1 MMYDPHAVL
10 AALDANKA
18 GVIALGGAA
27 MLFNYTWFYQA
38 VRRGL
43 RDRVFPVPIINV
55 LFWLCGD
62 GTGVSR
68 YGMYFNQY
76 GHWYLELFWCA
87 LVFTVSFEILF
98 LWMTLRFGREELAPG
113 WTGGQFAALLVAA
126 AAIFGITWH
135 MVLGAMPDDLN
146 IVYFN
151 IANMAG
157 PIAMAGLLLRRRSIA
172 GTSSAI
178 WINYTLMLACWYAA
192 QALWFGPEFRTPAM
206 LAFMVINIASAAAL
220 AVYVRRRER
229 AAQPSSGASPI
240 RGGSAGTSTSIQPS
254 LT

>member
-10 AALDANKA
+10 AAMDANKWA
-18 GVIALGGAA
+18 VIAFCGAA

-38 VRRGL
+38 VRQGF
-43 RDRVFPVPIINV
+43 RDRVFPLPISNV

-68 YGMYFNQY
+68 FGMYFNQY

-87 LVFTVSFEILF
+87 LVFTVSFEIVF
-98 LWMTLRFGREELAPG
+98 IWMTLKFGQEELAPD
-113 WTGGQFAALLVAA
+113 WSQGQFAALMAAA
-126 AAIFGITWH
+126 AAIFGISWY

-157 PIAMAGLLLRRRSIA
+157 PIAMAGLILRRKSTA
-172 GTSSAI
+172 GTTSTI
-178 WINYTLMLACWYAA
+178 WINYTLMLVCWYIA
-192 QALWFGPEFRTPAM
+192 QAMWFGPEFRTPAM
-206 LAFMVINIASAAAL
+206 LTFMGINIAAAAALAGHIRQREKRASAAA
-220 AVYVRRRER
+220 
-229 AAQPSSGASPI
+229 
-240 RGGSAGTSTSIQPS
+240 
-254 LT
+254 

>member
-1 MMYDPHAVL
+1 MMYDPHVVL
-10 AALDANKA
+10 AAMDANKWT
-18 GVIALGGAA
+18 VIALCGAA

-38 VRRGL
+38 VRQGF
-43 RDRVFPVPIINV
+43 RDRVFPIPISNT

-68 YGMYFNQY
+68 FDMYFNQY

-87 LVFTVSFEILF
+87 LVFTVSFEIF
-98 LWMTLRFGREELAPG
+98 FIWMTLKFGREELAPG
-113 WTGGQFAALLVAA
+113 WSQGQFTALIAA
-126 AAIFGITWH
+126 AAAGFGITWT

-157 PIAMAGLLLRRRSIA
+157 PIAMAGLILRRGSTR

-178 WINYTLMLACWYAA
+178 WINYTLMLVCWYLA
-192 QALWFGPEFRTPAM
+192 QATGFGPEFRTPSM
-206 LAFMVINIASAAAL
+206 LAFMAINMAAAAAL
-220 AVYVRRRER
+220 AIHVRRRER
-229 AAQPSSGASPI
+229 GVAYPA
-240 RGGSAGTSTSIQPS
+240 
-254 LT
+254 